1 MVFANKELGLL
12 VSNENY
18 VELQC
23 TLSLMDYDRDSRSF
37 TKQKILVVHMQVKR
51 IDFSSA
57 LSRVWV

>member
-23 TLSLMDYDRDSRSF
+23 TLSLMGYDQDSRSF
-37 TKQKILVVHMQVKR
+37 AKQKILVVHMQTEKN
-51 IDFSSA
+51 
-57 LSRVWV
+57 